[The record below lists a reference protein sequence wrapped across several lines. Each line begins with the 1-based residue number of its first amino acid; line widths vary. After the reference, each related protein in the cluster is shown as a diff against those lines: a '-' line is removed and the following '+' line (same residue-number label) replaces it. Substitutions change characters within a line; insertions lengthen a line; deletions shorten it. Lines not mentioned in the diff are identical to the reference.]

1 MLRFDVVSPFA
12 LHAVSVASNAKEAMS
27 SCDPMI
33 LVTIRR
39 KVVKKVGENEL
50 TLLPLRSSSTVEND

>member
-33 LVTIRR
+33 LVTIRC

-50 TLLPLRSSSTVEND
+50 TLLPLRRSFAVEND

>member
-27 SCDPMI
+27 SFDPMI
-33 LVTIRR
+33 LVTIRC
-39 KVVKKVGENEL
+39 KVVKKVGENAL
-50 TLLPLRSSSTVEND
+50 TLLPLRRSSTVEND